1 MNIFLVNDRKK
12 KQMHK
17 QGSFK
22 GIQPQECTTF
32 EVRADL

>member
-1 MNIFLVNDRKK
+1 MKSMIERK

-22 GIQPQECTTF
+22 GIQPQECKTF